1 MAPAREVGARR
12 ATAALW
18 ECNRVTPLEFIER
31 LQSNKDYRGQM
42 EHLQHLPAREA
53 RFGRLEHQLP
63 LALQQALQGIGIREL
78 YVHQAEAI
86 DAVAAGQDVVI
97 STSASSGKT
106 LIYNVAVLESVQ
118 ADPRARAL
126 YLFPTKALAQDQLRV
141 LRDLAAQDTRGKVLY
156 GTYDGDTPQGTRR
169 RLRQSASILLTNPD
183 MLHVGILPNHSLWS
197 KFLANLRYI
206 VIDEAH
212 AYRGVFG
219 SQVACVLRRLL
230 RMCHFYGSNP
240 QFICCSATIANP
252 REHVE
257 RLTSR
262 APVLVDDDGSPRGER
277 EFALWNPPI
286 TDALL
291 MERRSINIEATNL
304 LVEMVMSGLRN
315 ITFVRARRTAELI
328 LQYAR
333 ERLEKDAPEL
343 APLVRSYRGGYRPE
357 LRREIEAGLFSGELL
372 AVTATSAL
380 ELGVDVGHLDATIM
394 VGYPGTIASTWQQ
407 AGRAGRGRRQALN
420 VLIGL
425 DDPLDQYLM
434 HHPEALFGRAPEH
447 ALIAPDNRH
456 ILARHLPCAA
466 YEQPLTS
473 EDEALFGAGYSGTVA
488 ELEREGVLV
497 YRGERWFFAGRG
509 YPAETVS
516 LRSVSAH
523 RIAVLDTSSD
533 MTMMEE
539 LEETTA
545 LGRVYPGAVYLHQ
558 GESYLIERLD
568 LEHGLAYATP
578 AELDYYTEPREIN
591 SVRVNDTR
599 QSKRIG
605 PSEVCFGEL
614 LVTQQVV
621 GYRRLQQLTGEVLLD
636 EPLDLP
642 EQSYVTTGVWFDVPV
657 DVLARVTAR
666 GLDIAGGLHALE
678 HAAIGILP
686 LFAMCDRQDIAGLST
701 PLHPD
706 TGRAQVFIYDGLPD
720 GIGIAEK
727 GYELLRELWSATLT
741 AIQECP
747 CQEGCPSCIQSP
759 KCGNNNQPLDKQA
772 AILILQTLLAQGKG
786 NTGQS

>member
-1 MAPAREVGARR
+1 MK
-12 ATAALW
+12 
-18 ECNRVTPLEFIER
+18 PLEFVEQ
-31 LQSNKDYRGQM
+31 LQSNRDYRGQV
-42 EHLQHLPAREA
+42 EHLEHIPAREA
-53 RFGRLEHQLP
+53 RYGRLEHQLP
-63 LALQQALQGIGIREL
+63 LALQQALQGTGIREL
-78 YVHQAEAI
+78 YVHQAQAI
-86 DAVAAGQDVVI
+86 NAVSAGQDVVI

-106 LIYNVAVLESVQ
+106 QVYNIPVLESILE
-118 ADPRARAL
+118 DYRARAL

-141 LRDLAAQDTRGKVLY
+141 LGELTGQGTMGKVLF

-197 KFLANLRYI
+197 KFLANLRYV

-230 RMCHFYGSNP
+230 RMCQFYGSRP

-262 APVLVDDDGSPRGER
+262 TPTLVDDDGSPRGER
-277 EFALWNPPI
+277 EFALWNPPV

-291 MERRSINIEATNL
+291 MERRSVNVEATNL
-304 LVEMVMSGLRN
+304 LVEMVTSSIRN
-315 ITFVRARRTAELI
+315 ITFVKARRTAELI

-357 LRREIEAGLFSGELL
+357 LRREIEAGLFSGELM

-420 VLIGL
+420 VLIGM
-425 DDPLDQYLM
+425 DDPLDQYLI
-434 HHPEALFGRAPEH
+434 HHPDALFGRAPEH

-456 ILARHLPCAA
+456 VLARHLPCAA

-473 EDEALFGAGYSGTVA
+473 EDETLFGAGFAETVA
-488 ELEREGVLV
+488 DLERDGLLV
-497 YRGERWFFAGRG
+497 NRGDRWFFDGRG
-509 YPAETVS
+509 YPAEAVS

-523 RIAVLDTSSD
+523 KIAVLDESRD

-545 LGRVYPGAVYLHQ
+545 LGRVYQGAIYLHQ
-558 GESYLIERLD
+558 GESYLIRRLD

-578 AELDYYTEPREIN
+578 AELDYYTEPREVN
-591 SVRVNDTR
+591 SVRISRTW
-599 QSKRIG
+599 QSKRLG
-605 PSEVCFGEL
+605 PCEVCFGEL

-621 GYRRLQQLTGEVLLD
+621 GYRRLEQQTGEVLLE

-642 EQSYVTTGVWFDVPV
+642 EQSYLTTGVWFDVPTSIMQE
-657 DVLARVTAR
+657 VTGQ

-706 TGRAQVFIYDGLPD
+706 TGRAQVFVYDGLPG

-727 GYELLRELWSATLT
+727 GYELVHELWAATLT
-741 AIQECP
+741 AIEECP

-759 KCGNNNQPLDKQA
+759 KCGNNNQPLDKKA
-772 AILILQTLLAQGKG
+772 AILILRCLLA
-786 NTGQS
+786 

>member
-1 MAPAREVGARR
+1 M
-12 ATAALW
+12 
-18 ECNRVTPLEFIER
+18 TPLEFIER
-31 LQSNKDYRGQM
+31 QRLDKDYRGQI
-42 EHLQHLPAREA
+42 EHLQHIPAREA
-53 RFGRLEHQLP
+53 RFGRLDHQLP
-63 LALQQALQGIGIREL
+63 LALQQALQGVGIREL
-78 YVHQAEAI
+78 YVHQA
-86 DAVAAGQDVVI
+86 DAVNAVRAGQDVVI

-106 LIYNVAVLESVQ
+106 LIYNIPVLEAVL
-118 ADPRARAL
+118 ADPRAKAL

-141 LRDLAAQDTRGKVLY
+141 LGDLTGQDTLGRVLF
-156 GTYDGDTPQGTRR
+156 GTYDGDTAQGTRR

-183 MLHVGILPNHSLWS
+183 MLHLGILPNHSLWS
-197 KFLANLRYI
+197 KFLANLRYV

-230 RMCHFYGSNP
+230 RMCQFYGARP

-252 REHVE
+252 GEHVE

-262 APVLVDDDGSPRGER
+262 TPVLVDDDGSPRGER

-291 MERRSINIEATNL
+291 MERRSVNLEATNL
-304 LVEMVMSGLRN
+304 LVDMVMNGLRN
-315 ITFVRARRTAELI
+315 ITFVKARRTAELI

-333 ERLEKDAPEL
+333 ERLEKDAPEI
-343 APLVRSYRGGYRPE
+343 ASLVRSYRGGYRPE
-357 LRREIEAGLFSGELL
+357 LRREIEAGLFSGELM

-407 AGRAGRGRRQALN
+407 AGRAGRGRRQGLN
-420 VLIGL
+420 VLIGM

-434 HHPEALFGRAPEH
+434 HHPEALFGRAPEY
-447 ALIAPDNRH
+447 ALIAPDNCH
-456 ILARHLPCAA
+456 VLARHLPCAA

-473 EDEALFGAGYSGTVA
+473 EDETLFGAGFSGTVA
-488 ELEREGVLV
+488 DLEHEGVLV
-497 YRGERWFFAGRG
+497 YRGDRWFFEGRG
-509 YPAETVS
+509 YPAEAVS

-523 RIAVLDTSSD
+523 KIAVLDTSRD
-533 MTMMEE
+533 MSMMEE

-578 AELDYYTEPREIN
+578 AELDYYTEPREVN
-591 SVRVNDTR
+591 SVRVNQTWH
-599 QSKRIG
+599 SKRLG
-605 PSEVCFGEL
+605 PSGVCFGEL

-621 GYRRLQQLTGEVLLD
+621 GYRRLKQQTGEVLLD

-642 EQSYVTTGVWFDVPV
+642 EQSYLTTGVWFDVPA
-657 DVLARVTAR
+657 DIMQKVTVQ
-666 GLDIAGGLHALE
+666 GLDVAGGLHALE

-706 TGRAQVFIYDGLPD
+706 TGRAQVFVYDALPG

-727 GYELLRELWSATLT
+727 GYEILRELWSATLT
-741 AIQECP
+741 AIRECP
-747 CQEGCPSCIQSP
+747 CQDGCPSCIQSP
-759 KCGNNNQPLDKQA
+759 KCGNNNQPLDKKA
-772 AILILQTLLAQGKG
+772 AILILRNLLAGANE
-786 NTGQS
+786 NTGPTQ

>member
-18 ECNRVTPLEFIER
+18 ECNRLTPQEFIER

-63 LALQQALQGIGIREL
+63 LALQQALQGNGIKEL

-86 DAVAAGQDVVI
+86 NAVAAGQDVVI
-97 STSASSGKT
+97 STAASSGKT
-106 LIYNVAVLESVQ
+106 LIYNVAVLESLL

-141 LRDLAAQDTRGKVLY
+141 LGDLTAQDTLGKVLY

-197 KFLANLRYI
+197 KFLANLRYV

-642 EQSYVTTGVWFDVPV
+642 EQSYVTTGVWFDVPG
-657 DVLARVTAR
+657 DVWR
-666 GLDIAGGLHALE
+666 G
-678 HAAIGILP
+678 
-686 LFAMCDRQDIAGLST
+686 
-701 PLHPD
+701 
-706 TGRAQVFIYDGLPD
+706 
-720 GIGIAEK
+720 
-727 GYELLRELWSATLT
+727 
-741 AIQECP
+741 
-747 CQEGCPSCIQSP
+747 
-759 KCGNNNQPLDKQA
+759 
-772 AILILQTLLAQGKG
+772 
-786 NTGQS
+786 

>member
-18 ECNRVTPLEFIER
+18 ECNRLTPQEFIER

-42 EHLQHLPAREA
+42 EHLQHLLAREA
-53 RFGRLEHQLP
+53 RYGRLEHQLP
-63 LALQQALQGIGIREL
+63 LTLQQALQGNGIKEL

-86 DAVAAGQDVVI
+86 NAVAAGQDVVI

-106 LIYNVAVLESVQ
+106 LIYNVSVLESLL

-141 LRDLAAQDTRGKVLY
+141 LGDLTAQDTLGKVLY

-197 KFLANLRYI
+197 KFLANMRYV
-206 VIDEAH
+206 VIDDAH
-212 AYRGVFG
+212 ASRGVLG

-642 EQSYVTTGVWFDVPV
+642 EQSYVTTGVWCGVPV
-657 DVLARVTAR
+657 EGLARVTAR

-678 HAAIGILP
+678 HASIGILP

-706 TGRAQVFIYDGLPD
+706 TGRAQVFIYDGLPG

-727 GYELLRELWSATLT
+727 GYELLRELWAATLT

-772 AILILQTLLAQGKG
+772 ALLILQTLLAQGKG